1 MLNRQVWKMSF
12 FCQLLFLLIAAAKG
26 RNVHPTQ
33 LAQTTVVKDSFV
45 AQPVPLNPHAV
56 KFVKNFI
63 KTNNE
68 DLLKAK
74 ERSQYCFTMMDS
86 VFEAYELPVE
96 LKYLAVVE
104 SNLNRTAVSP
114 VGAAGPWQLMP
125 STARQ
130 LGLKV
135 SDRYDERKRFGKSTV
150 AAAKYLRDLYNEFDD
165 WLLAIAAYNGGPGPV
180 YKAIRLSG
188 SRNFWKLQNFL
199 PMETRAHVKRYIG
212 THYFFEG
219 EGSLTTLTKAETQ
232 KHLEEVAG
240 LEMKFYNHS
249 DNNDSAFVSGSR
261 SAASKIDDKIFA
273 DVLTIHKTH

>member
-1 MLNRQVWKMSF
+1 
-12 FCQLLFLLIAAAKG
+12 
-26 RNVHPTQ
+26 
-33 LAQTTVVKDSFV
+33 
-45 AQPVPLNPHAV
+45 
-56 KFVKNFI
+56 
-63 KTNNE
+63 
-68 DLLKAK
+68 
-74 ERSQYCFTMMDS
+74 
-86 VFEAYELPVE
+86 
-96 LKYLAVVE
+96 
-104 SNLNRTAVSP
+104 
-114 VGAAGPWQLMP
+114 MP